1 MCPADGSF
9 TDNHA
14 VCDDARRLRRNLH
27 EQTESER
34 HPGVLQEVIKV
45 NVTPAAATG
54 KLGDLNYVQRKK

>member
-1 MCPADGSF
+1 MCPADSSF
-9 TDNHA
+9 TGNHA

-34 HPGVLQEVIKV
+34 HSGVLQEVIKV
-45 NVTPAAATG
+45 NVTLAAARG